1 MENWKVAVAPKMASL
16 AHSWLR
22 EFDGCP
28 DKQIELEAAC
38 RTLQGDAKAMFDLIS
53 FEQTDHAPCDGVIEE
68 QIALVPGIEAYW
80 DRYFLAE

>member
-16 AHSWLR
+16 ANSWLR

-28 DKQIELEAAC
+28 GKQIELDAAR

-53 FEQTDHAPCDGVIEE
+53 FEQTDHAPCDGVIKE

-80 DRYFLAE
+80 DRYFLSE